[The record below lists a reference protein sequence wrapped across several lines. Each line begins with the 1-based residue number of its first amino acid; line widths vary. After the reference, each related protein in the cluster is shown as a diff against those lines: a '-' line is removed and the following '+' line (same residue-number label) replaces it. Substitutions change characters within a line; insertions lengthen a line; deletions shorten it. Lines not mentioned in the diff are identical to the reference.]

1 MKIIEGIENA
11 KLTISKYNGL
21 SNNLNSNQNIESEKV
36 VTQIIQRVK
45 EDGDLAVKHYA
56 QTLDNVTLDQIEV
69 DYKVINDAA
78 NKVPKELLDAF
89 LKASDRILS
98 LIHI

>member
-89 LKASDRILS
+89 LKASDRIAAF
-98 LIHI
+98 HK